1 MFHSEWQNKNNP
13 FTHPYHTMKNFFL
26 FDWFAFLYRAYYAF
40 PEMRN
45 SEWQNINAVYW
56 FLRMLLKRLN
66 KKPEYIAIARDAQQ
80 KTFRH
85 ELAPDYK
92 ATRKKMDDD
101 FKSQIPIIQDI
112 VKELWIISRIAP
124 WFEADDVIASFVN
137 QYKSDSDLSMYIYSA
152 DKDLKQLLTD
162 WVFIV
167 DPVKDLPYQ
176 KKDFLAEFW
185 FEPQYI
191 VDYLALLGD
200 NADNIKWVTWIG
212 EKKAQSLIQHYWTIE
227 NIYEHL
233 NELEK
238 AESSIL
244 GNQKDDAFFSKKMVQ
259 LANVDLSG
267 TKLEDFKYYFDW
279 SKYIDIICD
288 HNWIK
293 WLEKPLTEMKK
304 EFEKP
309 QQLGLF

>member
-1 MFHSEWQNKNNP
+1 
-13 FTHPYHTMKNFFL
+13 MKNFFL

-40 PEMRN
+40 PEMIN
-45 SEWQNINAVYW
+45 SQWQNINAVYW

-66 KKPEYIAIARDAQQ
+66 KKPEYIAIARDAPQ

-85 ELAPDYK
+85 ELAPEYK
-92 ATRKKMDDD
+92 ATRKKMDND
-101 FKSQIPIIQDI
+101 FISQIPIIQNI
-112 VKELWIISRIAP
+112 IKELWIISQIAP

-137 QYKSDSDLSMYIYSA
+137 QYKSDLNLSMYIYSA
-152 DKDLKQLLTD
+152 DKDLKQLLND

-185 FEPQYI
+185 FEPKYI
-191 VDYLALLGD
+191 VDYLALLWD
-200 NADNIKWVTWIG
+200 SADNIKWVTWIW
-212 EKKAQSLIQHYWTIE
+212 EKKAQNLIQHYGTIE

-233 NELEK
+233 NELENS
-238 AESSIL
+238 EISIL
-244 GNQKDDAFFSKKMVQ
+244 WNQKENAFFSKKMIQ
-259 LANVDLSG
+259 LANVDLSE
-267 TKLEDFKYYFDW
+267 TKLEDLKFNFDW
-279 SKYIDIICD
+279 NKYIDIICN
-288 HNWIK
+288 HYWIK

>member
-1 MFHSEWQNKNNP
+1 
-13 FTHPYHTMKNFFL
+13 MKNFFL

-40 PEMRN
+40 PEIKN
-45 SEWQNINAVYW
+45 PEWQNINAVYW

-66 KKPEYIAIARDAQQ
+66 KKPDFIAIARDAPQ

-101 FKSQIPIIQDI
+101 FISQIPIIQNI
-112 VKELWIISRIAP
+112 IKELWIISQIAP

-137 QYKSDSDLSMYIYSA
+137 QYKSNWDLSMYIYSA

-185 FEPQYI
+185 FEPKYI
-191 VDYLALLGD
+191 VDYLALLWD
-200 NADNIKWVTWIG
+200 SADNIKWVTWIW
-212 EKKAQSLIQHYWTIE
+212 EKKAQNLIQHYGTIE

-233 NELEK
+233 NELDNSEI
-238 AESSIL
+238 SIL
-244 GNQKDDAFFSKKMVQ
+244 ENQKEDALFSKKMVQ
-259 LANVDLSG
+259 LADVDLSE
-267 TKLEDFKYYFDW
+267 TQLDNFKFKFDW
-279 SKYIDIICD
+279 SKYIDIICNN
-288 HNWIK
+288 HWIK

>member
-1 MFHSEWQNKNNP
+1 
-13 FTHPYHTMKNFFL
+13 MKNFFL

-40 PEMRN
+40 PEMIN
-45 SEWQNINAVYW
+45 SQWQNMNAVYW

-66 KKPEYIAIARDAQQ
+66 KKPDYIVITRDAPQ

-85 ELAPDYK
+85 ELAPNYK

-101 FKSQIPIIQDI
+101 FISQIPVIQNII
-112 VKELWIISRIAP
+112 KELWIISQIAP
-124 WFEADDVIASFVN
+124 WFEADDIIASFVN
-137 QYKSDSDLSMYIYSA
+137 QYKSSDLEMYIYSA
-152 DKDLKQLLTD
+152 DKDLKQLLD
-162 WVFIV
+162 DGVFIV

-185 FEPQYI
+185 FEPKYI
-191 VDYLALLGD
+191 VDYLSLLWD
-200 NADNIKWVTWIG
+200 SADNIKWVTWIW
-212 EKKAQSLIQHYWTIE
+212 EKKAQSLIQHYWSIE

-233 NELEK
+233 NELDNT
-238 AESSIL
+238 ESSIL
-244 GNQKDDAFFSKKMVQ
+244 WSQKEDAFFSKKMIQ
-259 LANVDLSG
+259 LANVDLSW
-267 TKLEDFKYYFDW
+267 TQLDYFKFNFDW
-279 SKYIDIICD
+279 NKYIDIICNQ
-288 HNWIK
+288 NWIK

>member
-1 MFHSEWQNKNNP
+1 
-13 FTHPYHTMKNFFL
+13 MKNFFL

-40 PEMRN
+40 PEMIN

-56 FLRMLLKRLN
+56 FLRMILKRLS
-66 KKPEYIAIARDAQQ
+66 KKPEYITIARDAPQ

-101 FKSQIPIIQDI
+101 FISQIPIIQKI
-112 VKELWIISRIAP
+112 IQELWITSQIAP
-124 WFEADDVIASFVN
+124 WYEADDIIASFVK
-137 QYKSDSDLSMYIYSA
+137 QYQSDWDLSMYIYSA

-176 KKDFLAEFW
+176 KKNFLSEFW

-200 NADNIKWVTWIG
+200 SADNIKWVTWIG
-212 EKKAQSLIQHYWTIE
+212 EKKAQSLVQHYGTIE
-227 NIYEHL
+227 NIYNNL
-233 NELEK
+233 NEIEKSVSSVLE
-238 AESSIL
+238 S
-244 GNQKDDAFFSKKMVQ
+244 QKDNAFFSKKMIQ
-259 LANVDLSG
+259 LANIDLSQ
-267 TKLEDFKYYFDW
+267 TKLDDFKFNFDW
-279 SKYIDIICD
+279 SKYIDIICNQ
-288 HNWIK
+288 NWIR
-293 WLEKPLTEMKK
+293 WLEKPLIEMKK

>member
-1 MFHSEWQNKNNP
+1 
-13 FTHPYHTMKNFFL
+13 MKNFFL

-40 PEMRN
+40 PEMIN

-56 FLRMLLKRLN
+56 FLRMILKRLS
-66 KKPEYIAIARDAQQ
+66 KKPEYITIARDAPQ

-101 FKSQIPIIQDI
+101 FISQIPIIQKI
-112 VKELWIISRIAP
+112 IQELWIISQIAP
-124 WFEADDVIASFVN
+124 WFEADDVIASFVK
-137 QYKSDSDLSMYIYSA
+137 QYQSDWDLSMYIYSA
-152 DKDLKQLLTD
+152 DKDLKQLLSD

-176 KKDFLAEFW
+176 KKDFLSEFW

-200 NADNIKWVTWIG
+200 SADNIKWVTWIG
-212 EKKAQSLIQHYWTIE
+212 EKKAQSLVQHYGTIE
-227 NIYEHL
+227 NIYNNL
-233 NELEK
+233 NEIEKSVSSVLE
-238 AESSIL
+238 S
-244 GNQKDDAFFSKKMVQ
+244 QKDNAFFSKKMIQ
-259 LANVDLSG
+259 LANIDLSQ
-267 TKLEDFKYYFDW
+267 TKLDDFKFNFDW
-279 SKYIDIICD
+279 SKYIDIICNQ
-288 HNWIK
+288 NWIR
-293 WLEKPLTEMKK
+293 WLEKPLIEMKK

-309 QQLGLF
+309 QQLWLF

>member
-1 MFHSEWQNKNNP
+1 M
-13 FTHPYHTMKNFFL
+13 
-26 FDWFAFLYRAYYAF
+26 
-40 PEMRN
+40 
-45 SEWQNINAVYW
+45 NAVYW

-66 KKPEYIAIARDAQQ
+66 KKPDFVAIARDAQQ

-101 FKSQIPIIQDI
+101 FKSQIPIIQNI
-112 VKELWIISRIAP
+112 IKELWITSQIAP
-124 WFEADDVIASFVN
+124 WFEADDVIASLIK
-137 QYKSDSDLSMYIYSA
+137 QYKDSDLEMYVYSA

-176 KKDFLAEFW
+176 KKDFLAEFG

-200 NADNIKWVTWIG
+200 SADNIKWVTWIG
-212 EKKAQSLIQHYWTIE
+212 EKKAQSLVQHYGTIE

-233 NELEK
+233 NELEN
-238 AESSIL
+238 AEHSIL
-244 GNQKDDAFFSKKMVQ
+244 ESQKDDAFFSKKMIQ
-259 LANVDLSG
+259 LANIDLSE
-267 TKLEDFKYYFDW
+267 TQLDNFKFNFDW
-279 SKYIDIICD
+279 SKYIDIICNE
-288 HNWIK
+288 NWIK

>member
-1 MFHSEWQNKNNP
+1 
-13 FTHPYHTMKNFFL
+13 MKNFFL

-40 PEMRN
+40 PEMIN

-56 FLRMLLKRLN
+56 FLRMILKRLS
-66 KKPEYIAIARDAQQ
+66 KKPEYITIARDAPQ

-101 FKSQIPIIQDI
+101 FISQIPIIQKI
-112 VKELWIISRIAP
+112 IQELWITSQIAP
-124 WFEADDVIASFVN
+124 WYEADDVIASFVK
-137 QYKSDSDLSMYIYSA
+137 QYQSDWDLSMYIYSA

-176 KKDFLAEFW
+176 KKDFLSEFW

-200 NADNIKWVTWIG
+200 SADNIKWVTWIG
-212 EKKAQSLIQHYWTIE
+212 EKKAQSLVQHYGTIE
-227 NIYEHL
+227 NIYNNL
-233 NELEK
+233 NEIEKSVSSVLE
-238 AESSIL
+238 S
-244 GNQKDDAFFSKKMVQ
+244 QKDNAFFSKKMIQ
-259 LANVDLSG
+259 LANIDLSQ
-267 TKLEDFKYYFDW
+267 TKLDDFKFNFDW
-279 SKYIDIICD
+279 SKYIDIICNQ
-288 HNWIK
+288 NWIR
-293 WLEKPLTEMKK
+293 WLEKPLIEMKK

>member
-1 MFHSEWQNKNNP
+1 
-13 FTHPYHTMKNFFL
+13 
-26 FDWFAFLYRAYYAF
+26 
-40 PEMRN
+40 
-45 SEWQNINAVYW
+45 
-56 FLRMLLKRLN
+56 MLLKRLN
-66 KKPEYIAIARDAQQ
+66 KKPDYIAIAWDAQQ

-101 FKSQIPIIQDI
+101 FKSQIPIIQNI
-112 VKELWIISRIAP
+112 IKELWIISQIAP
-124 WFEADDVIASFVN
+124 WFEADDVLASFVN
-137 QYKSDSDLSMYIYSA
+137 HYKSSDLEIYIYSA

-162 WVFIV
+162 GVFIV

-191 VDYLALLGD
+191 VDYLALLWD

-212 EKKAQSLIQHYWTIE
+212 EKKAQNLIQHYGTIE
-227 NIYEHL
+227 NIYDHL
-233 NELEK
+233 NELENT
-238 AESSIL
+238 ESSIL
-244 GNQKDDAFFSKKMVQ
+244 SSQKDDAFFSKKMIQ
-259 LANVDLSG
+259 LANVDLSE
-267 TKLEDFKYYFDW
+267 TKLEDFKFNFDW
-279 SKYIDIICD
+279 NKYIDIIC
-288 HNWIK
+288 HQNGLN

>member
-1 MFHSEWQNKNNP
+1 
-13 FTHPYHTMKNFFL
+13 MKNFFL

-40 PEMRN
+40 PEMIN
-45 SEWQNINAVYW
+45 SQWQNMNAVYW

-66 KKPEYIAIARDAQQ
+66 KKPDYIVIARDAPQ

-101 FKSQIPIIQDI
+101 FISQIPIIQNI
-112 VKELWIISRIAP
+112 IKELWIISLIAP
-124 WFEADDVIASFVN
+124 LFEADDVIASLVN
-137 QYKSDSDLSMYIYSA
+137 QYQDSDLSIYIYSA

-185 FEPQYI
+185 FEPKYI
-191 VDYLALLGD
+191 VDYLSLLWD
-200 NADNIKWVTWIG
+200 SADNIKWVTGIG

-227 NIYEHL
+227 NIYEHI
-233 NELEK
+233 NELDNS
-238 AESSIL
+238 ESKIL
-244 GNQKDDAFFSKKMVQ
+244 IEQKEDAFFSKKMIQ

-267 TKLEDFKYYFDW
+267 AQLDNFKFNFDW
-279 SKYIDIICD
+279 NKYIDIICNQ
-288 HNWIK
+288 NWIK

>member
-1 MFHSEWQNKNNP
+1 
-13 FTHPYHTMKNFFL
+13 MKNFFL

-40 PEMRN
+40 PEMIN

-56 FLRMLLKRLN
+56 FLRMILKRLS
-66 KKPEYIAIARDAQQ
+66 KKPEYITIARDAPQ

-101 FKSQIPIIQDI
+101 FISQIPIIQKI
-112 VKELWIISRIAP
+112 IQELWITSQIAP
-124 WFEADDVIASFVN
+124 WYEADDVIASFVK
-137 QYKSDSDLSMYIYSA
+137 QYQSDWDLSMYIYSA

-176 KKDFLAEFW
+176 KKDFLSEFW

-200 NADNIKWVTWIG
+200 SADNIKWVTWIG
-212 EKKAQSLIQHYWTIE
+212 EKKAQSLVQHYGTIE
-227 NIYEHL
+227 NIYNNL
-233 NELEK
+233 NEIEKSVSSVLE
-238 AESSIL
+238 S
-244 GNQKDDAFFSKKMVQ
+244 QKDNAFFSKKMIQ
-259 LANVDLSG
+259 LANIDLSQ
-267 TKLEDFKYYFDW
+267 TKLDDFKFNFDW
-279 SKYIDIICD
+279 SKYIDIICNQ
-288 HNWIK
+288 NWIR
-293 WLEKPLTEMKK
+293 WLEKPLIEMKK

-309 QQLGLF
+309 QQLELF

>member
-1 MFHSEWQNKNNP
+1 
-13 FTHPYHTMKNFFL
+13 MKNFFL

-40 PEMRN
+40 PKMIN

-56 FLRMLLKRLN
+56 FLRMILKRLS
-66 KKPEYIAIARDAQQ
+66 KKPEYITIARDAPQ

-101 FKSQIPIIQDI
+101 FISQIPIIQKI
-112 VKELWIISRIAP
+112 IQELWITSQITP
-124 WFEADDVIASFVN
+124 WYEADDIIASFVK
-137 QYKSDSDLSMYIYSA
+137 QYQSDWDLSMYIYSA

-176 KKDFLAEFW
+176 KKDFLSEFW

-200 NADNIKWVTWIG
+200 SADNIKWVTWIG
-212 EKKAQSLIQHYWTIE
+212 EKKAQSLVQHYGTIE
-227 NIYEHL
+227 NIYNNL
-233 NELEK
+233 NEIEKSVSSVLE
-238 AESSIL
+238 S
-244 GNQKDDAFFSKKMVQ
+244 QKDNAFFSKKMIQ
-259 LANVDLSG
+259 LANIDLSQ
-267 TKLEDFKYYFDW
+267 TKLDDFKFNFDW
-279 SKYIDIICD
+279 SKYINIICNQ
-288 HNWIK
+288 NWIR

-304 EFEKP
+304 KFEKP

>member
-1 MFHSEWQNKNNP
+1 
-13 FTHPYHTMKNFFL
+13 MKNFFL

-40 PEMRN
+40 PEMIN

-56 FLRMLLKRLN
+56 FLRMILKRLS
-66 KKPEYIAIARDAQQ
+66 KKPEYITIARDAPQ

-101 FKSQIPIIQDI
+101 FISQIPIIQKI
-112 VKELWIISRIAP
+112 IQELWITSQITP
-124 WFEADDVIASFVN
+124 WYEADDIIASFVK
-137 QYKSDSDLSMYIYSA
+137 QYQSDWDLSMYIYSA

-176 KKDFLAEFW
+176 KKDFLSEFW

-212 EKKAQSLIQHYWTIE
+212 EKKAQSLVQHYGTIE
-227 NIYEHL
+227 NIYNNL
-233 NELEK
+233 NEIEKSVSSVLE
-238 AESSIL
+238 S
-244 GNQKDDAFFSKKMVQ
+244 QKDNAFFSKKMIQ
-259 LANVDLSG
+259 LANIDLSQ
-267 TKLEDFKYYFDW
+267 TKLDDFKFNFDW
-279 SKYIDIICD
+279 SKYINIICNQ
-288 HNWIK
+288 NWIR

>member
-1 MFHSEWQNKNNP
+1 
-13 FTHPYHTMKNFFL
+13 
-26 FDWFAFLYRAYYAF
+26 
-40 PEMRN
+40 MRN
-45 SEWQNINAVYW
+45 AQWQNINAVYW

-66 KKPEYIAIARDAQQ
+66 KKPDYITIAWDAPQ

-101 FKSQIPIIQDI
+101 FISQIPVIQDI
-112 VKELWIISRIAP
+112 IKELWIISQIAP
-124 WFEADDVIASFVN
+124 WFEADDVLASFTRK
-137 QYKSDSDLSMYIYSA
+137 YKSPDLSMYLYSA
-152 DKDLKQLLTD
+152 DKDLKQLLD
-162 WVFIV
+162 DGIYIV

-185 FEPQYI
+185 FEPKYI
-191 VDYLALLGD
+191 VDYLSLLWD
-200 NADNIKWVTWIG
+200 SADNIKWVTWIW
-212 EKKAQSLIQHYWTIE
+212 EKKAQSLVQHYWTIE
-227 NIYEHL
+227 NIYDHL
-233 NELEK
+233 NELEN

-244 GNQKDDAFFSKKMVQ
+244 WSQKDDAFFSKKMIQ
-259 LANVDLSG
+259 LANVDLSN
-267 TKLEDFKYYFDW
+267 TQLDNFRFNFDW
-279 SKYIDIICD
+279 SKYIDIICNQ
-288 HNWIK
+288 NWIK

>member
-1 MFHSEWQNKNNP
+1 
-13 FTHPYHTMKNFFL
+13 MKNFFL

-40 PEMRN
+40 PEMIN
-45 SEWQNINAVYW
+45 SQWQNMNAVYW
-56 FLRMLLKRLN
+56 FLRMLLKRLS
-66 KKPEYIAIARDAQQ
+66 KKPEYIAIAWDAPQ

-85 ELAPDYK
+85 ELAPEYK

-101 FKSQIPIIQDI
+101 FISQIPIIQKI
-112 VKELWIISRIAP
+112 IWELWIISQIAP
-124 WFEADDVIASFVN
+124 WFEADDVIASFVK
-137 QYKSDSDLSMYIYSA
+137 QYKSNEDLSMYIYSA

-191 VDYLALLGD
+191 VDYLSLLWD
-200 NADNIKWVTWIG
+200 SADNIKWVTWIW
-212 EKKAQSLIQHYWTIE
+212 EKKAQSLIQHYGTIE
-227 NIYEHL
+227 NIYDHIE
-233 NELEK
+233 ELDSS
-238 AESSIL
+238 ESNIL
-244 GNQKDDAFFSKKMVQ
+244 KDQKEDAFFSKKMIQ
-259 LANVDLSG
+259 LADVDLSE
-267 TKLEDFKYYFDW
+267 TKLDDFKFNFDW
-279 SKYIDIICD
+279 SKYIDIICNQ
-288 HNWIK
+288 NWIK
-293 WLEKPLTEMKK
+293 WLEKPLIEMKK

>member
-1 MFHSEWQNKNNP
+1 
-13 FTHPYHTMKNFFL
+13 MKNFFL

-40 PEMRN
+40 PEMIN
-45 SEWQNINAVYW
+45 SQWQNMNAVYW

-66 KKPEYIAIARDAQQ
+66 KKPDYIVIARDAPQ

-85 ELAPDYK
+85 KLAPDYK

-101 FKSQIPIIQDI
+101 FISQIPVIQNII
-112 VKELWIISRIAP
+112 KELWIISQIAP

-137 QYKSDSDLSMYIYSA
+137 QYKSSDLEMYIYSA
-152 DKDLKQLLTD
+152 DKDLKQLLD
-162 WVFIV
+162 DGVFIV

-185 FEPQYI
+185 FKPKYI
-191 VDYLALLGD
+191 VDYLSLLWD
-200 NADNIKWVTWIG
+200 SADNIKWVIGIG
-212 EKKAQSLIQHYWTIE
+212 EKKAQSLVQHYWTIE

-233 NELEK
+233 DELEN

-244 GNQKDDAFFSKKMVQ
+244 WSQKDDAFFSKKMIQ
-259 LANVDLSG
+259 LANVDLSD
-267 TKLEDFKYYFDW
+267 TQLDNFTFNFDW
-279 SKYIDIICD
+279 NKYIDIICNQ
-288 HNWIK
+288 NWIK

>member
-1 MFHSEWQNKNNP
+1 
-13 FTHPYHTMKNFFL
+13 MKNFFL

-40 PEMRN
+40 PEMKN
-45 SEWQNINAVYW
+45 SDWQNMNAVYG

-66 KKPEYIAIARDAQQ
+66 KKPDFIAITRDAQQ

-101 FKSQIPIIQDI
+101 FKSQIPIIQN
-112 VKELWIISRIAP
+112 IIDQLCIKSQIAP
-124 WFEADDVIASFVN
+124 WYEADDVIATLVK
-137 QYKSDSDLSMYIYSA
+137 QYKNPDLSLYIYSA
-152 DKDLKQLLTD
+152 DKDLKQLLD
-162 WVFIV
+162 DGIYIV

-176 KKDFLAEFW
+176 KKDFLAEFG

-191 VDYLALLGD
+191 VDYLALLWD
-200 NADNIKWVTWIG
+200 SADNIKWVTWIG
-212 EKKAQSLIQHYWTIE
+212 EKKALSLIQHYWTIE

-233 NELEK
+233 GELD
-238 AESSIL
+238 SSECKIL
-244 GNQKDDAFFSKKMVQ
+244 EGQKEDAFFSKKMIQ
-259 LANVDLSG
+259 LAYFDL
-267 TKLEDFKYYFDW
+267 TETQIDDFKFNFDG
-279 SKYIDIICD
+279 SKYIDIICNQ
-288 HNWIK
+288 NWIK
-293 WLEKPLTEMKK
+293 GLEKPLTEMKK

>member
-1 MFHSEWQNKNNP
+1 
-13 FTHPYHTMKNFFL
+13 MKNFFL

-40 PEMRN
+40 PEMIN
-45 SEWQNINAVYW
+45 SQWQNTNAVYW
-56 FLRMLLKRLN
+56 FLRMLLKRLS
-66 KKPEYIAIARDAQQ
+66 KKPDYIAITWDAPQ

-101 FKSQIPIIQDI
+101 FISQIPIIQNI
-112 VKELWIISRIAP
+112 IKELWIKSEIAP

-137 QYKSDSDLSMYIYSA
+137 HYKNPDLSMYIYSA
-152 DKDLKQLLTD
+152 DKDLKQLLDD

-191 VDYLALLGD
+191 VDYLSLLWD
-200 NADNIKWVTWIG
+200 SADNIKWVTWIW
-212 EKKAQSLIQHYWTIE
+212 EKKAQSLVQHYWTIE
-227 NIYEHL
+227 NIYEHID
-233 NELEK
+233 ELEN
-238 AESSIL
+238 AEASIL
-244 GNQKDDAFFSKKMVQ
+244 WSQKDDAYFSKKMIQ
-259 LANVDLSG
+259 LANVDLSE
-267 TKLEDFKYYFDW
+267 TKLTNYEFNFDW
-279 SKYIDIICD
+279 SKYIDIICNK
-288 HNWIK
+288 NWIK

>member
-1 MFHSEWQNKNNP
+1 
-13 FTHPYHTMKNFFL
+13 MKNFFL

-40 PEMRN
+40 PEMIN
-45 SEWQNINAVYW
+45 SQWQNMNAVYW
-56 FLRMLLKRLN
+56 FLRMLLKRLS
-66 KKPEYIAIARDAQQ
+66 KKPEYIAIAWDAPQ

-85 ELAPDYK
+85 ELAPEYK

-101 FKSQIPIIQDI
+101 FISQIPIIQKI
-112 VKELWIISRIAP
+112 IWELWIISQIAP
-124 WFEADDVIASFVN
+124 WFEADDVIASFVK
-137 QYKSDSDLSMYIYSA
+137 QYKSDENLSIYIYSA

-191 VDYLALLGD
+191 VDYLSLLWD
-200 NADNIKWVTWIG
+200 SADNIKWVTGIW
-212 EKKAQSLIQHYWTIE
+212 EKKAQSLIQHYGTIE
-227 NIYEHL
+227 NIYDHL
-233 NELEK
+233 NELENS
-238 AESSIL
+238 ESSIL
-244 GNQKDDAFFSKKMVQ
+244 ESQKDDAFFSKKMIQ
-259 LANVDLSG
+259 LANVDLSN
-267 TKLEDFKYYFDW
+267 TQLDDFQFNFDW
-279 SKYIDIICD
+279 SKYINIICNQ
-288 HNWIK
+288 NWIM
-293 WLEKPLTEMKK
+293 WLEKPLIEMKK

>member
-1 MFHSEWQNKNNP
+1 
-13 FTHPYHTMKNFFL
+13 MK
-26 FDWFAFLYRAYYAF
+26 
-40 PEMRN
+40 N
-45 SEWQNINAVYW
+45 SEWQNTNAVYW

-66 KKPEYIAIARDAQQ
+66 KKPDFIAIAWDAQQ

-101 FKSQIPIIQDI
+101 FKSQIPIIQEI
-112 VKELWIISRIAP
+112 IKELWITSQIAP
-124 WFEADDVIASFVN
+124 WFEADDVIASLVK
-137 QYKSDSDLSMYIYSA
+137 QYHNSDLEMYVYSA

-176 KKDFLAEFW
+176 KKDFLAEFG

-191 VDYLALLGD
+191 VDYLSLLWD
-200 NADNIKWVTWIG
+200 SADNIKWVTWIW
-212 EKKAQSLIQHYWTIE
+212 EKKAQSLVQHYGTIE
-227 NIYEHL
+227 NIYDHL
-233 NELEK
+233 NELENSERTIL
-238 AESSIL
+238 ES
-244 GNQKDDAFFSKKMVQ
+244 QKDDAFFSKKMIQ
-259 LANVDLSG
+259 LADVDLSA
-267 TKLEDFKYYFDW
+267 TQLDNFKFNFDW
-279 SKYIDIICD
+279 SKYIDIICNQ
-288 HNWIK
+288 HWIK

-304 EFEKP
+304 DFEKP

>member
-1 MFHSEWQNKNNP
+1 
-13 FTHPYHTMKNFFL
+13 MKNFFL

-40 PEMRN
+40 PEMIN

-56 FLRMLLKRLN
+56 FLRMILKRLS
-66 KKPEYIAIARDAQQ
+66 KKPEYITIARDAPQ

-101 FKSQIPIIQDI
+101 FISQIPIIQKI
-112 VKELWIISRIAP
+112 IQELWIISQIAP
-124 WFEADDVIASFVN
+124 WFEADDVIASFVK
-137 QYKSDSDLSMYIYSA
+137 QYQSDWDLSMYIYSA

-176 KKDFLAEFW
+176 KKDFLSEFW

-200 NADNIKWVTWIG
+200 SADNIKWVTWIG
-212 EKKAQSLIQHYWTIE
+212 EKKAQSLVQHYGTIE
-227 NIYEHL
+227 NIYNNL
-233 NELEK
+233 NEIEKSVSSVLE
-238 AESSIL
+238 S
-244 GNQKDDAFFSKKMVQ
+244 QKDNAFFSKKMIQ
-259 LANVDLSG
+259 LANIDLSQ
-267 TKLEDFKYYFDW
+267 TKLDDFKFNFDW
-279 SKYIDIICD
+279 SKYIDIIC
-288 HNWIK
+288 NQYWIK

>member
-1 MFHSEWQNKNNP
+1 
-13 FTHPYHTMKNFFL
+13 MKNFFL

-40 PEMRN
+40 PEMIN

-56 FLRMLLKRLN
+56 FLRMILKRLS
-66 KKPEYIAIARDAQQ
+66 KKPEYITIARDAPQ

-101 FKSQIPIIQDI
+101 FISQIPIIQKI
-112 VKELWIISRIAP
+112 IQELWIISQIAP
-124 WFEADDVIASFVN
+124 WFEADDVIASFVK
-137 QYKSDSDLSMYIYSA
+137 QYQSDWDLSMYIYSA
-152 DKDLKQLLTD
+152 DKDLKQLLSD

-176 KKDFLAEFW
+176 KKDFLSEFW

-200 NADNIKWVTWIG
+200 SADNIKWVTWIG
-212 EKKAQSLIQHYWTIE
+212 EKKAQSLVQHYGTIE
-227 NIYEHL
+227 NIYNNL
-233 NELEK
+233 NEIEKSVSSVLE
-238 AESSIL
+238 S
-244 GNQKDDAFFSKKMVQ
+244 QKDNAFFSKKMIQ
-259 LANVDLSG
+259 LANIDLSQ
-267 TKLEDFKYYFDW
+267 TKLDDFKFNFDW
-279 SKYIDIICD
+279 SKYIDIICNQ
-288 HNWIK
+288 NWIR
-293 WLEKPLTEMKK
+293 WLEKPLIEMKK

>member
-1 MFHSEWQNKNNP
+1 
-13 FTHPYHTMKNFFL
+13 MKNFFL

-40 PEMRN
+40 PEMIN

-56 FLRMLLKRLN
+56 FLRMILKRLS
-66 KKPEYIAIARDAQQ
+66 KKPEYITIARDAPQ

-101 FKSQIPIIQDI
+101 FISQIPIIQKI
-112 VKELWIISRIAP
+112 IQELWITSQITP
-124 WFEADDVIASFVN
+124 WYEADDIIASFVK
-137 QYKSDSDLSMYIYSA
+137 QYQSDWDLSMYIYSA

-176 KKDFLAEFW
+176 KKDFLSEFW

-200 NADNIKWVTWIG
+200 SADNIKWVTWIG
-212 EKKAQSLIQHYWTIE
+212 EKKAQSLVQHYGTIE
-227 NIYEHL
+227 NIYNNL
-233 NELEK
+233 NEIEKSVSSVLE
-238 AESSIL
+238 S
-244 GNQKDDAFFSKKMVQ
+244 QKDNAFFSKKMIQ
-259 LANVDLSG
+259 LANIDLSQ
-267 TKLEDFKYYFDW
+267 TKLDDFKFNFDW
-279 SKYIDIICD
+279 SKYINIICNQ
-288 HNWIK
+288 NWIR

-304 EFEKP
+304 KFEKP